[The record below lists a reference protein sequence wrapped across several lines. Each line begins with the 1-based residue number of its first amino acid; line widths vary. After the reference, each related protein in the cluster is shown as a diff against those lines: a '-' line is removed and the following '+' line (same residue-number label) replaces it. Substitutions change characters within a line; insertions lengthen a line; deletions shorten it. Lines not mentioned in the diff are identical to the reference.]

1 VKGTEVMKAF
11 SASVALLTI
20 AGLNPLHGQT
30 AAADNPAVHS
40 SAGASAGQDSLFPPA
55 PADTAAVSDTTDPV
69 AAGIA
74 AFEARNPGAA
84 IALFRDALDRDS
96 LAYEPNWRLAL
107 ALITLGQE
115 TPDEKSSSA
124 RDSLYA
130 EAERRARTAVR
141 ADTNKADGWFVLANA
156 IGRTAL
162 TRPPDQRLKL
172 AVAIRNA
179 ALHALLKDPG
189 HDGAYHVLGRWHAE
203 IMRLPGIHRFFAR
216 RVLGA
221 KIFDMASWDEAQ
233 LNLERAV
240 ALDTTRI
247 VHRLDLAEIYADR
260 KQYDAAR
267 AQLDTIVTMPE
278 REYLDPRHKAEAV
291 ELLQEIEK
299 KQR

>member
-1 VKGTEVMKAF
+1 MKGRDVIKTFM
-11 SASVALLTI
+11 SAALLALA
-20 AGLNPLHGQT
+20 AGAAPLAGQT
-30 AAADNPAVHS
+30 AP
-40 SAGASAGQDSLFPPA
+40 GDSLALHSAAGTA
-55 PADTAAVSDTTDPV
+55 PLLEAASGDSVSDPL
-69 AAGIA
+69 AAGIT
-74 AFEARNPGAA
+74 AFKAKDPGAA
-84 IALFRDALDRDS
+84 IALFRDALERDS

-115 TPDEKSSSA
+115 TPDDNSSPA

-141 ADTNKADGWFVLANA
+141 ADTNQADGWFVLANA

-247 VHRLDLAEIYADR
+247 VHRIDLAEIYADR
-260 KQYDAAR
+260 KRYDAAR
-267 AQLDTIVTMPE
+267 AQLDTIASMPE
-278 REYLDPRHKAEAV
+278 REYLDPKHKAAAAQ
-291 ELLQEIEK
+291 LSAKLEK
-299 KQR
+299 KR

>member
-1 VKGTEVMKAF
+1 MRYTATC
-11 SASVALLTI
+11 ALLI
-20 AGLNPLHGQT
+20 LGSAVRALPARAQGGDSSNGGLPRPDTAVT
-30 AAADNPAVHS
+30 AAAAPS
-40 SAGASAGQDSLFPPA
+40 SASSAPTPSRDSA
-55 PADTAAVSDTTDPV
+55 PDPL

-74 AFEARNPGAA
+74 AFEARDPGGAV
-84 IALFRDALDRDS
+84 ALFRDALARDS
-96 LAYEPNWRLAL
+96 LGYEPNWRIAL

-115 TPDEKSSSA
+115 TPDSRSSPA

-141 ADTNKADGWFVLANA
+141 ADTNRADGWFILANA

-172 AVAIRNA
+172 AAAVRNA
-179 ALHALLKDPG
+179 AVHALLKDPG

-221 KIFDMASWDEAQ
+221 RVFDEASWDEAQ

-240 ALDTTRI
+240 ALDSTRI

-260 KQYDAAR
+260 KRYAEAR
-267 AQLDTIVTMPE
+267 AQLDTIAAMPE
-278 REYLDPRHKAEAV
+278 REYLDPRHKKEAAALLSRIANKAES
-291 ELLQEIEK
+291 
-299 KQR
+299 

>member
-1 VKGTEVMKAF
+1 VKGTDVIKAF
-11 SASVALLTI
+11 TASLVL
-20 AGLNPLHGQT
+20 
-30 AAADNPAVHS
+30 AA
-40 SAGASAGQDSLFPPA
+40 AGASLQAQTVPAQTGDSLSMHSAAAQVAPGTASP
-55 PADTAAVSDTTDPV
+55 PADTSADLVR
-69 AAGIA
+69 AGIA
-74 AFEARNPGAA
+74 AFAARDPGAA
-84 IALFRDALDRDS
+84 IALFRDALARDS

-115 TPDEKSSSA
+115 TPDDKSSPA

-156 IGRTAL
+156 MGRTAL

-172 AVAIRNA
+172 AVAVRNA

-189 HDGAYHVLGRWHAE
+189 HDGAYHVLGRWNAE

-247 VHRLDLAEIYADR
+247 VHRLDLAEILADR
-260 KQYDAAR
+260 KKYDLAR
-267 AQLDTIVTMPE
+267 AQLDTIATMPE
-278 REYLDPRHKAEAV
+278 REYLDDRRKAAAA
-291 ELLQEIEK
+291 ELLQKLETK
-299 KQR
+299 R

>member
-1 VKGTEVMKAF
+1 MKGRDVIKTFM
-11 SASVALLTI
+11 SAALL
-20 AGLNPLHGQT
+20 ALAGQT
-30 AAADNPAVHS
+30 AP
-40 SAGASAGQDSLFPPA
+40 GDSLALHSAAGTA
-55 PADTAAVSDTTDPV
+55 PLLEAASGDSVSDPL
-69 AAGIA
+69 AAGIT
-74 AFEARNPGAA
+74 AFEAKDPGAA
-84 IALFRDALDRDS
+84 IALFRDALERDS

-115 TPDEKSSSA
+115 TPDDKSSPA

-141 ADTNKADGWFVLANA
+141 ADTNQADGWFVLANA

-247 VHRLDLAEIYADR
+247 VHRIDLAEIYADR
-260 KQYDAAR
+260 KRYDAAR
-267 AQLDTIVTMPE
+267 AQLDTIASMPE
-278 REYLDPRHKAEAV
+278 REYLDPKHKAAAAQ
-291 ELLQEIEK
+291 LSAKLEK
-299 KQR
+299 KR

>member
-1 VKGTEVMKAF
+1 MGSPPPPPADPGD
-11 SASVALLTI
+11 SASRAL
-20 AGLNPLHGQT
+20 
-30 AAADNPAVHS
+30 
-40 SAGASAGQDSLFPPA
+40 
-55 PADTAAVSDTTDPV
+55 

-74 AFEARNPGAA
+74 AFEARDPGAA
-84 IALFRDALDRDS
+84 IALFRDALAHDS

-115 TPDEKSSSA
+115 TPDTRSSPA

-141 ADTNKADGWFVLANA
+141 ADTTKADGWFVLANA
-156 IGRTAL
+156 MGRTAL

-221 KIFDMASWDEAQ
+221 KIFEMASWDEAQ

-260 KQYDAAR
+260 KRYEEAR
-267 AQLDTIVTMPE
+267 AQLDTIATLPD
-278 REYLDPRHKAEAV
+278 REYLDPRHRAAAAD
-291 ELLQEIEK
+291 LLARLAK
-299 KQR
+299 KS